1 MKSTLAF
8 IIAFFSLLPIVMAQP
23 PGDPGGGSDPDVP
36 ITGIEVLLGVGG
48 VLGARKLMKRKKS
61 RKV

>member
-1 MKSTLAF
+1 MKSTFPF
-8 IIAFFSLLPIVMAQP
+8 IIVFFSLLPTAMAQP

-48 VLGARKLMKRKKS
+48 ALGARKLMKRKKS